1 MTDVHGE
8 KARDLAAAVL
18 EQVLKWKDGGA
29 GVVLATVVKAW
40 STAPRRAGTQMAV
53 HENGTHFGTLFG
65 GSVDTLVVS
74 AALGVLAEGKDA
86 MVNVSVDDATASA
99 AGMAC
104 GGGLEIRLECIDGI
118 GRGGQGGQVDVLREA
133 LDAMRSGHSVVLCT
147 GLADGRRLLISG
159 DGPASGAWASE
170 AHKRARMDDTAIALV
185 DGDEV
190 LFQVFNAPLRLFVV
204 GAVRT
209 ARALRDAAQLI
220 GFEVTIIEPRDAHA
234 AGTEFAGA
242 NMLVGDVGATLRS
255 LHLDSR
261 CAVVVLAHMPEID
274 DPALIEAVRSHVFY
288 IGALG
293 SRKSHA
299 ARLARLEQAGVTAEQ
314 SARIHGPAGLDIGAI
329 GPAEIAASIVAEMVS
344 VLRKP
349 H

>member
-1 MTDVHGE
+1 MTDIHGE
-8 KARDLAAAVL
+8 KARDQAAAVL
-18 EQVLKWKDGGA
+18 EQVLKWTDAGA
-29 GVVLATVVKAW
+29 AVVLATVVKAW

-53 HENGTHFGTLFG
+53 HENGTHAGTLFG
-65 GSVDTLVVS
+65 GSVDTLVAS
-74 AALGVLAEGKDA
+74 TALGVLAEGKDA

-104 GGGLEIRLECIDGI
+104 GGGLEIRLECIG
-118 GRGGQGGQVDVLREA
+118 GRGQGGHGGQVEVLREA
-133 LDAMRSGHSVVLCT
+133 LDAMRNGRSVVLCT
-147 GLADGRRLLISG
+147 GLSDGRRLLISA

-185 DGDEV
+185 EGDEV

-220 GFEVTIIEPRDAHA
+220 GFEVTIIEPRAHA
-234 AGTEFAGA
+234 VGSEFAGA

-299 ARLARLEQAGVTAEQ
+299 ARLARLEQAGVSADQ

-329 GPAEIAASIVAEMVS
+329 GPAEIAVSIVAEMVA
-344 VLRKP
+344 VLRKA

>member
-1 MTDVHGE
+1 MTDIHGE

-18 EQVLKWKDGGA
+18 EQVLKWKDAGA

-40 STAPRRAGTQMAV
+40 STAPRRAGTQLAV

-65 GSVDTLVVS
+65 ASVDTLVVS
-74 AALGVLAEGKDA
+74 AALGVLAEGKDT
-86 MVNVSVDDATASA
+86 MVKVSVDDATASA

-104 GGGLEIRLECIDGI
+104 GGGLEIRLECIDGN
-118 GRGGQGGQVDVLREA
+118 RHGGQGGQVEVLREA
-133 LDAMRSGHSVVLCT
+133 LDAMRSGRSVVLCT
-147 GLADGRRLLISG
+147 GLSDGRRLLISS

-185 DGDEV
+185 EGDEV

-220 GFEVTIIEPRDAHA
+220 GFEVTIIEPRAHA
-234 AGTEFAGA
+234 VGPEFSGA
-242 NMLVGDVGATLRS
+242 NMLVGDVGATMRS
-255 LHLDSR
+255 LRLDSR
-261 CAVVVLAHMPEID
+261 CAVVVLAHAPEID

-299 ARLARLEQAGVTAEQ
+299 ARLARLEQAGVPADQ
-314 SARIHGPAGLDIGAI
+314 GARIHGPAGLDIGAI
-329 GPAEIAASIVAEMVS
+329 GPAEIAASIVAEMVA
-344 VLRKP
+344 VLRKT

>member
-1 MTDVHGE
+1 MTDVHGD
-8 KARDLAAAVL
+8 KTRLPAAAVV
-18 EQVLKWKDGGA
+18 EQVLKWKDAGA
-29 GVVLATVVKAW
+29 GVALATVVKAW

-53 HENGTHFGTLFG
+53 HEDGTHFGTLFG
-65 GSVDTLVVS
+65 TSVDTLVVS
-74 AALGVLAEGKDA
+74 AALGALAEGKDA

-104 GGGLEIRLECIDGI
+104 GGALEIRLECIGS
-118 GRGGQGGQVDVLREA
+118 GQGAQVGVLREMLEA
-133 LDAMRSGHSVVLCT
+133 LHSGHSVVLCT
-147 GLADGRRLLISG
+147 ALSDGRRLLISG

-185 DGDEV
+185 DGEEV

-209 ARALRDAAQLI
+209 ARALRDAAQLL
-220 GFEVTIIEPRDAHA
+220 GFEVTIIDPRAEMAGGPQFVGA
-234 AGTEFAGA
+234 A
-242 NMLVGDVGATLRS
+242 MLVGDVAATMRDLR
-255 LHLDSR
+255 LDSR
-261 CAVVVLAHMPEID
+261 CAVVVLAHAPEID
-274 DPALIEAVRSHVFY
+274 DPALIEAVRRNVFY

-299 ARLARLEQAGVTAEQ
+299 ARLARLEQAGVLAEQ

-329 GPAEIAASIVAEMVS
+329 GPAEIAASIVAEMVA

-349 H
+349 R

>member
-8 KARDLAAAVL
+8 KARDLAAGVL
-18 EQVLKWKDGGA
+18 EHVLQWNEAGA

-53 HENGTHFGTLFG
+53 HENGTHAGTLFG
-65 GSVDTLVVS
+65 TSVDTLVVA
-74 AALGVLAEGKDA
+74 AALGALAEGKDA

-104 GGGLEIRLECIDGI
+104 GGGLEIRLECI
-118 GRGGQGGQVDVLREA
+118 GGGSGGHGGQVGVLRET

-159 DGPASGAWASE
+159 NGPASGAWASE

-185 DGDEV
+185 EGDEV

-209 ARALRDAAQLI
+209 GRALRDAAQLI
-220 GFEVTIIEPRDAHA
+220 GFEVTIIESRAHA
-234 AGTEFAGA
+234 AGPEFASV
-242 NMLVGDVGATLRS
+242 NMLVGDVGATMRS

-261 CAVVVLAHMPEID
+261 CAVVVLAHAPEID

-314 SARIHGPAGLDIGAI
+314 CARIHGPAGLDIGAI
-329 GPAEIAASIVAEMVS
+329 GPAEIAASIVAEMVA
-344 VLRKP
+344 VLRKT